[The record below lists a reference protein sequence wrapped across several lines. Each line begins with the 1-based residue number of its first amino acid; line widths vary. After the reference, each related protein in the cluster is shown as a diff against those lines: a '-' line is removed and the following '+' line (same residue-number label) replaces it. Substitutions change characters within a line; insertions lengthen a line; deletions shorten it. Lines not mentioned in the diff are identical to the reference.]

1 MREEKA
7 LEPSVGVAYSVRAA
21 GWSIGRDQA
30 LSALREESGALQTG
44 VRGAASGG
52 EGGAGQRGSGC
63 AALHPPRHRQAQRGL
78 LPSSRPRR
86 LPRVV
91 RNYYLANIIGSSGV
105 SQRSIFH

>member
-7 LEPSVGVAYSVRAA
+7 SEPSVGVVYSVRAA

-52 EGGAGQRGSGC
+52 VVVQGSEDQAVLLCTLGGTGRPSVGSSP
-63 AALHPPRHRQAQRGL
+63 ARGL
-78 LPSSRPRR
+78 
-86 LPRVV
+86 V
-91 RNYYLANIIGSSGV
+91 GSPGL
-105 SQRSIFH
+105 